1 MNNLLPENM
10 ELFEAH
16 KSTYDA
22 LLAESAALR
31 QEEIRLA
38 KAFSKLPKEVA
49 TPEAF
54 ELFMRDIHLAHE
66 ELNQRLVHLSQDSV
80 ERELDAAKQT
90 RCQLIREND
99 QLSQTMEK
107 IRREL
112 QESEKQRQAAE
123 KTLEEIRRSLRP
135 LYQDVWEGCAT
146 PVPTLEILC
155 YHNDRIKEDIDHLE
169 GDLKDMDDDVE
180 SLRKQNA
187 ELEESCGLVFEQ
199 VNAVKE
205 RMDEDSKGFF
215 GKLFSQDSMQKYS
228 ELLNELR
235 QRVKELQEYSS
246 SFSINIEQLQSHVN
260 DAHKKTKSSQ
270 EQSESMRKRMAKDSS
285 LSKALNRLKK
295 I

>member
-1 MNNLLPENM
+1 MNDLLPENM

-38 KAFSKLPKEVA
+38 EAFSKLPKEVA

-90 RCQLIREND
+90 RCQLLREKD
-99 QLSQTMEK
+99 QLSQKMEK
-107 IRREL
+107 IWREL
-112 QESEKQRQAAE
+112 KASETQRLAAE

-155 YHNDRIKEDIDHLE
+155 YHNDRIKNDIDHIE

-187 ELEESCGLVFEQ
+187 ELEESCRLVFGQ
-199 VNAVKE
+199 VHAVKE
-205 RMDEDSKGFF
+205 MMDEDSKGFF

-270 EQSESMRKRMAKDSS
+270 EQSESLRKRMAKDSR
-285 LSKALNRLKK
+285 LREILNRLKE

>member
-1 MNNLLPENM
+1 MNDLLPENM

-38 KAFSKLPKEVA
+38 EAFSKLPKEVA

-54 ELFMRDIHLAHE
+54 VLFMRDIHLAHE

-90 RCQLIREND
+90 RCQLIREKD
-99 QLSQTMEK
+99 QLSQKMEK

-112 QESEKQRQAAE
+112 KASEKQRQAAE

-135 LYQDVWEGCAT
+135 LYQDVWVGCAT

-155 YHNDRIKEDIDHLE
+155 YHNDRIKEDIDHIE
-169 GDLKDMDDDVE
+169 GDLKGIDGEVE
-180 SLRKQNA
+180 SLRKRND
-187 ELEESCGLVFEQ
+187 ELTEFCVRVFAQ
-199 VNAVKE
+199 VDAVKE
-205 RMDEDSKGFF
+205 MIDKDSKGSWI
-215 GKLFSQDSMQKYS
+215 KLFSQDPIQKCS

-235 QRVKELQEYSS
+235 RRLLELLEYSN

-260 DAHKKTKSSQ
+260 DAHKKSKSAQ
-270 EQSESMRKRMAKDSS
+270 GQSESLCRRMAKDSS

>member
-38 KAFSKLPKEVA
+38 EAFSKLPKEVA

-90 RCQLIREND
+90 RCQLLREKD
-99 QLSQTMEK
+99 QLSQKMEK

-112 QESEKQRQAAE
+112 KESEKQRQAAE

-155 YHNDRIKEDIDHLE
+155 YHNDRIKEDIDHIE

-180 SLRKQNA
+180 NLREQYD
-187 ELEESCGLVFEQ
+187 ELAESCARVFEQ
-199 VNAVKE
+199 VNAVKKM
-205 RMDEDSKGFF
+205 MDEDSKGFF
-215 GKLFSQDSMQKYS
+215 SKLFSQDSMQKYS

-235 QRVKELQEYSS
+235 QRSLGMLDHAT

-270 EQSESMRKRMAKDSS
+270 EQSQSLRKRMAKDSS